1 MKKLLYILLD
11 GVGDRPNPALN
22 YTTPLDAALTPNLDA
37 LARQGIKGLVY
48 PVAKGVAPESDIAVF
63 SMLGY
68 DVDTEYP
75 GRGVIEAIG
84 LDLDF
89 KPGDLAVR
97 ANFATIDESNRIID
111 RRVGRD
117 LSEEEAKS
125 LAQALNEQV
134 KLSGATF
141 RFVHSVG
148 HRAVLVIRVEGEPLS
163 GMISNTD
170 PAYER
175 VGKLG
180 VAKEG
185 KVSPYLKEAKPLEDT
200 KAARLAAELVNEFT
214 KQALKV
220 LKDHPVNKERIKRGQ
235 LPGNAVLLRDAGSEL
250 PSVKSLYDRFK
261 MRFAALTDMPVER
274 GVAKITGMHSFEAG
288 GLKEYAAKAKKTL
301 ELLTRY
307 SGVYVHLKGPD
318 EPGHDGD
325 AWGKKK
331 VIEDIDQ
338 HFFSKLLLN
347 IDLDRVV
354 VVISADHSTPC
365 TLRAHSADPVP
376 LLITGGKAGKDE
388 PCRFTEK
395 DCRRGSLGSLVG
407 KEVLER
413 AYSFLPNSR

>member
-1 MKKLLYILLD
+1 MKRLLYILLD
-11 GVGDRPNPALN
+11 GVGDRPNPELN
-22 YTTPLDAALTPNLDA
+22 YTTPLEAALTPNLDA
-37 LARQGIKGLVY
+37 LARQGVKGLVY
-48 PVAKGVAPESDIAVF
+48 PVGEGIAPESDIAVF

-68 DVDTEYP
+68 DVHTEYP
-75 GRGVIEAIG
+75 GRGVIEAVG

-89 KPGDLAVR
+89 RSGDLAVR
-97 ANFATIDESNRIID
+97 ANFATVDDSNKIID

-117 LSEEEAKS
+117 LTEEEAKS

-134 KLSGATF
+134 KLRGASF
-141 RFVHSVG
+141 RFVHYIG
-148 HRAVLVIRVEGEPLS
+148 HRAVLVIRAEGEPLS
-163 GMISNTD
+163 GTISNTD

-185 KVSPYLKEAKPLEDT
+185 KITPYIKDAEPLEDT
-200 KAARLAAELVNEFT
+200 RAARLAAELVNDFT
-214 KQALKV
+214 RQALKV
-220 LKDHPVNKERIKRGQ
+220 LKNHPVNQERIKRGQ
-235 LPGNAVLLRDAGSEL
+235 LPGNAVLLRDAGNEL
-250 PSVKSLYDRFK
+250 PSVKTLYERFK

-274 GVAKITGMHSFEAG
+274 GVAKITGMHSYEAG
-288 GLKEYAAKAKKTL
+288 GLKDYTAKAKKAL

-307 SGVYVHLKGPD
+307 GGVYVHLKGPD

-347 IDLDRVV
+347 IDLDQVV

-365 TLRAHSADPVP
+365 TLKAHSADPVP
-376 LLITGGKAGKDE
+376 LLITGGRAGKDE

-395 DCRRGSLGSLVG
+395 DCRRGSLGCLIG
-407 KEVLER
+407 KEVLEM
-413 AYSFLPNSR
+413 AHSFLP

>member
-1 MKKLLYILLD
+1 MRKLLYVLLD
-11 GVGDRPNPALN
+11 GVGDRPNPELN
-22 YTTPLDAALTPNLDA
+22 YTTPLEAALTPNLDA
-37 LARQGIKGLVY
+37 LARQGVKGLVY
-48 PVAKGVAPESDIAVF
+48 PVGEGIAPESDIAVF

-68 DVDTEYP
+68 DVHAEYP
-75 GRGVIEAIG
+75 GRGVIEAVG

-89 KPGDLAVR
+89 RSGDLAVR
-97 ANFATIDESNRIID
+97 ANFATVDESNKIVD

-117 LSEEEAKS
+117 LSEEEARS
-125 LAQALNEQV
+125 LAQALNERV

-148 HRAVLVIRVEGEPLS
+148 HRAVLVIRVEGERLS

-185 KVSPYLKEAKPLEDT
+185 RVSPYVKEAEPLEDT
-200 KAARLAAELVNEFT
+200 RAAKLAAELVNEFT
-214 KQALKV
+214 RQALKV
-220 LKDHPVNKERIKRGQ
+220 LKDHPVNQERIKRGQ
-235 LPGNAVLLRDAGSEL
+235 LPGNAVLLRDAGNEL
-250 PSVKSLYDRFK
+250 PSIKPLYDRFK

-274 GVAKITGMHSFEAG
+274 GVAKITGMQSFEAG
-288 GLKEYAAKAKKTL
+288 GLRDYAAKAKKAL

-307 SGVYVHLKGPD
+307 GGVYVHLKGPD

-347 IDLDRVV
+347 IDLDQVV
-354 VVISADHSTPC
+354 VAISADHSTPC
-365 TLRAHSADPVP
+365 NLRSHSADPVP

-395 DCRRGSLGSLVG
+395 DCRKGSLGSLIG
-407 KEVLER
+407 KEALER
-413 AYSFLPNSR
+413 VYSFLPR

>member
-1 MKKLLYILLD
+1 LKRLLYILLD
-11 GVGDRPNPALN
+11 GVGDRPNPELN

-37 LARQGIKGLVY
+37 LARQGVKGLVY
-48 PVAKGVAPESDIAVF
+48 PVGEGIAPESDIAVF

-68 DVDTEYP
+68 DVYAEYP
-75 GRGVIEAIG
+75 GRGVIEAVG

-89 KPGDLAVR
+89 RSGDLAVR
-97 ANFATIDESNRIID
+97 ANFATVDESNKIVD

-148 HRAVLVIRVEGEPLS
+148 HRAVLVIRVEGERLS

-185 KVSPYLKEAKPLEDT
+185 KVSPYIKEAEPLEDT
-200 KAARLAAELVNEFT
+200 RAAKLAAELVNEFT
-214 KQALKV
+214 RQALKV
-220 LKDHPVNKERIKRGQ
+220 LKDHPVNQERIKRGQ
-235 LPGNAVLLRDAGSEL
+235 LPGNAVLFRDAGNEL
-250 PSVKSLYDRFK
+250 PPVKPLYDRFK

-274 GVAKITGMHSFEAG
+274 GVAKITGMQSFEAG
-288 GLKEYAAKAKKTL
+288 GLRDYAAKAKKAL

-307 SGVYVHLKGPD
+307 GGVYVHLKGPD

-347 IDLDRVV
+347 IDLDQVV
-354 VVISADHSTPC
+354 VAISADHSTPC
-365 TLRAHSADPVP
+365 NLRSHSADPVP

-388 PCRFTEK
+388 PCRFTER
-395 DCRRGSLGSLVG
+395 DCRKGSLGSLIG

-413 AYSFLPNSR
+413 VYSFLPR

>member
-1 MKKLLYILLD
+1 LKRLLYILLD

-37 LARQGIKGLVY
+37 LARQGVKGLVY
-48 PVAKGVAPESDIAVF
+48 PVGKGVAPESDVAVF

-68 DVDTEYP
+68 DVHTDYP
-75 GRGVIEAIG
+75 GRGVIEAVG

-89 KPGDLAVR
+89 RSGDLVVR
-97 ANFATIDESNRIID
+97 ANFATIDESNRIVD
-111 RRVGRD
+111 RRVGRC
-117 LSEEEAKS
+117 LGEEEAKA

-134 KLSGATF
+134 KLSGAKF

-148 HRAVLVIRVEGEPLS
+148 HRAVLVIRVEGETLS

-185 KVSPYLKEAKPLEDT
+185 KIKPYIEEAKPLEDT
-200 KAARLAAELVNEFT
+200 KAAKLAAELVNEFT

-220 LKDHPVNKERIKRGQ
+220 LKDHPINQERVKRGQ
-235 LPGNAVLLRDAGSEL
+235 LPANAVLLRDGGSEL
-250 PSVKSLYDRFK
+250 PPIKSLYERFK

-274 GVAKITGMHSFEAG
+274 GIAKITGMQSFEAG
-288 GLKEYAAKAKKTL
+288 GLRDYAAKARKTL

-307 SGVYVHLKGPD
+307 GGVYVHLKGPD

-338 HFFSKLLLN
+338 QFFSKLLLN
-347 IDLDRVV
+347 IDLERVV

-376 LLITGGKAGKDE
+376 LLITGGKAGKDGV
-388 PCRFTEK
+388 CRFTEK
-395 DCRRGSLGSLVG
+395 DCRRGSLGSLIG

-413 AYSFLPNSR
+413 ACSFLP

>member
-1 MKKLLYILLD
+1 MRKLLYVLLD
-11 GVGDRPNPALN
+11 GVGDRPNPELN
-22 YTTPLDAALTPNLDA
+22 YTTPLEAALTPNLDA
-37 LARQGIKGLVY
+37 LARQGVKGLVY
-48 PVAKGVAPESDIAVF
+48 PVGEGIAPESDIAVF

-68 DVDTEYP
+68 DVHAEYP
-75 GRGVIEAIG
+75 GRGVIEAVG

-89 KPGDLAVR
+89 RSGDLAVR
-97 ANFATIDESNRIID
+97 ANFATIDGSNRIVD
-111 RRVGRD
+111 RRVGRG
-117 LSEEEAKS
+117 LGEEEAKA

-134 KLSGATF
+134 KLSGANF

-148 HRAVLVIRVEGEPLS
+148 HRAVLVIRVEGETLS

-185 KVSPYLKEAKPLEDT
+185 KIKPYIEEAKPLEDT
-200 KAARLAAELVNEFT
+200 KAAKLAAELVNEFT

-220 LKDHPVNKERIKRGQ
+220 LKDHPINQERVKRGQ
-235 LPGNAVLLRDAGSEL
+235 LPANAVLLRDAGSEL
-250 PSVKSLYDRFK
+250 PPIKSLYERFK

-274 GVAKITGMHSFEAG
+274 GIAKITGMQSFEAG
-288 GLKEYAAKAKKTL
+288 GLRDYAAKAGKTL

-307 SGVYVHLKGPD
+307 GGIYVHLKGPD

-338 HFFSKLLLN
+338 QFFSKLLLN
-347 IDLDRVV
+347 IDLERVV

-376 LLITGGKAGKDE
+376 LLITGGKAGKDGI
-388 PCRFTEK
+388 CRFTEK
-395 DCRRGSLGSLVG
+395 DYRRGSLGSLIG

-413 AYSFLPNSR
+413 ACSFLP

>member
-1 MKKLLYILLD
+1 LKRLLYILLD
-11 GVGDRPNPALN
+11 GVGDRPNPELN

-37 LARQGIKGLVY
+37 LARQGVKGLVY
-48 PVAKGVAPESDIAVF
+48 PVGEGIAPESDIAVF

-68 DVDTEYP
+68 DVYAEYP
-75 GRGVIEAIG
+75 GRGVIEAVG

-89 KPGDLAVR
+89 RSGDLAVR
-97 ANFATIDESNRIID
+97 ANFATVDESNKIVD

-148 HRAVLVIRVEGEPLS
+148 HRAVLVIRIEGERLS

-175 VGKLG
+175 VGRLG

-185 KVSPYLKEAKPLEDT
+185 RVSPYIKEAKPLEDT
-200 KAARLAAELVNEFT
+200 RAAKLAAELVNEFT
-214 KQALKV
+214 RQALKV
-220 LKDHPVNKERIKRGQ
+220 LKDHPVNQERIKRGQ
-235 LPGNAVLLRDAGSEL
+235 LPGNAVLFRDAGNEL
-250 PSVKSLYDRFK
+250 PPVKPLYDRFK

-274 GVAKITGMHSFEAG
+274 GVAKITGMQSFEAG
-288 GLKEYAAKAKKTL
+288 GLRDYAAKAKKAL

-307 SGVYVHLKGPD
+307 GGVYVHLKGPD

-347 IDLDRVV
+347 IDLDQVV
-354 VVISADHSTPC
+354 VAISADHSTPC
-365 TLRAHSADPVP
+365 NLRSHSADPVP

-388 PCRFTEK
+388 PCRFTER
-395 DCRRGSLGSLVG
+395 DCRKGSLGSLIG

-413 AYSFLPNSR
+413 VYSFLPR

>member
-1 MKKLLYILLD
+1 LKRLLYILLD

-37 LARQGIKGLVY
+37 LARQGVKGLVY
-48 PVAKGVAPESDIAVF
+48 PVGKGVAPESDVAVF

-68 DVDTEYP
+68 DVHTEYP
-75 GRGVIEAIG
+75 GRGVIEAVG

-89 KPGDLAVR
+89 RSGDLAVR
-97 ANFATIDESNRIID
+97 ANFATIDGSNRIVD
-111 RRVGRD
+111 RRVGRG
-117 LSEEEAKS
+117 LGEEEAKA

-134 KLSGATF
+134 KLSGANF

-148 HRAVLVIRVEGEPLS
+148 HRAVLVIRVEGETLS

-185 KVSPYLKEAKPLEDT
+185 KIKPYIEEAKPLEDT
-200 KAARLAAELVNEFT
+200 KAAKLAAELVNEFT

-220 LKDHPVNKERIKRGQ
+220 LKDHPINQERVKRGQ
-235 LPGNAVLLRDAGSEL
+235 LPANAVLLRDAGSEL
-250 PSVKSLYDRFK
+250 PPIKSLYERFK

-274 GVAKITGMHSFEAG
+274 GIAKITGMQSFEAG
-288 GLKEYAAKAKKTL
+288 GLRDYAAKAGKTL

-307 SGVYVHLKGPD
+307 GGIYVHLKGPD

-338 HFFSKLLLN
+338 QFFSKLLLN
-347 IDLDRVV
+347 IDLERVV

-376 LLITGGKAGKDE
+376 LLITGGKAGKDGI
-388 PCRFTEK
+388 CRFTEK
-395 DCRRGSLGSLVG
+395 DYRRGSLGSLIG

-413 AYSFLPNSR
+413 ACSFLP

>member
-1 MKKLLYILLD
+1 LRKLLYVLLD
-11 GVGDRPNPALN
+11 GVGDRPNPELN
-22 YTTPLDAALTPNLDA
+22 YTTPLEAALTPNLDA
-37 LARQGIKGLVY
+37 LARQGVKGLVY
-48 PVAKGVAPESDIAVF
+48 PVGEGIAPESDIAVF

-68 DVDTEYP
+68 DVHAEYP
-75 GRGVIEAIG
+75 GRGVIEAVG

-89 KPGDLAVR
+89 RSGDLAVR
-97 ANFATIDESNRIID
+97 ANFATVDESNKIVD

-117 LSEEEAKS
+117 LSEEEARS
-125 LAQALNEQV
+125 LAQALNERV

-148 HRAVLVIRVEGEPLS
+148 HRAVLVIRVEGERLS

-185 KVSPYLKEAKPLEDT
+185 RVSPYVKEAEPLEDT
-200 KAARLAAELVNEFT
+200 RAAKLAAELVNEFT
-214 KQALKV
+214 RQALKV
-220 LKDHPVNKERIKRGQ
+220 LKDHPVNQERIKRGQ
-235 LPGNAVLLRDAGSEL
+235 LPGNAVLLRDAGNEL
-250 PSVKSLYDRFK
+250 PSIKPLYDRFK

-274 GVAKITGMHSFEAG
+274 GVAKITGMQSFEAG
-288 GLKEYAAKAKKTL
+288 GLRDYAAKAKKAL

-307 SGVYVHLKGPD
+307 GGVYVHLKGPD

-347 IDLDRVV
+347 IDLDQVV
-354 VVISADHSTPC
+354 VAISADHSTPC
-365 TLRAHSADPVP
+365 NLRSHSADPVP

-395 DCRRGSLGSLVG
+395 DCRKGSLGSLIG
-407 KEVLER
+407 KEALER
-413 AYSFLPNSR
+413 VYSFLPR

>member
-1 MKKLLYILLD
+1 MKRLLYILLD
-11 GVGDRPNPALN
+11 GVGDRPNPELN

-37 LARQGIKGLVY
+37 LARQGVKGLVY
-48 PVAKGVAPESDIAVF
+48 PVGEGIAPESDIAVF

-68 DVDTEYP
+68 DVYAEYP
-75 GRGVIEAIG
+75 GRGVIEAVG

-89 KPGDLAVR
+89 RSGDLAVR
-97 ANFATIDESNRIID
+97 ANFATVDESNKIVD

-148 HRAVLVIRVEGEPLS
+148 HRAVLVIRVEGERLS

-185 KVSPYLKEAKPLEDT
+185 RVSPYIKEAKPLEDT
-200 KAARLAAELVNEFT
+200 RAAKLAAELVNEFT
-214 KQALKV
+214 RQALKV
-220 LKDHPVNKERIKRGQ
+220 LKDHPVNQERIKRGQ
-235 LPGNAVLLRDAGSEL
+235 LPGNAVLFRDAGNEL
-250 PSVKSLYDRFK
+250 PSIKPLYDRFK

-274 GVAKITGMHSFEAG
+274 GVAKITGMQSFEAG
-288 GLKEYAAKAKKTL
+288 GLRDYAAKAKKAL

-307 SGVYVHLKGPD
+307 GGVYVHLKGPD

-347 IDLDRVV
+347 IDLDQVV
-354 VVISADHSTPC
+354 VAISADHSTPC
-365 TLRAHSADPVP
+365 NLRSHSADPVP

-388 PCRFTEK
+388 PCRFTER
-395 DCRRGSLGSLVG
+395 DCRKGSLGSLIG

-413 AYSFLPNSR
+413 VYSFLPR

>member
-1 MKKLLYILLD
+1 LKRLLYILLD
-11 GVGDRPNPALN
+11 GAGDRPNPALN

-37 LARQGIKGLVY
+37 LARQGVKGLVY
-48 PVAKGVAPESDIAVF
+48 PVGKGVAPESDIAVF

-68 DVDTEYP
+68 DVHAEYP
-75 GRGVIEAIG
+75 GRGVIEAVGLG
-84 LDLDF
+84 LDF
-89 KPGDLAVR
+89 RSGDLAVR
-97 ANFATIDESNRIID
+97 ANFATVDESNKIVD
-111 RRVGRD
+111 RRVGRG

-134 KLSGATF
+134 TLNGATF

-185 KVSPYLKEAKPLEDT
+185 KISPYIKEAKPLEDT
-200 KAARLAAELVNEFT
+200 KAARLAAKLVNEFT

-220 LKDHPVNKERIKRGQ
+220 LKDHPVNQERIKRGQ
-235 LPGNAVLLRDAGSEL
+235 LPANAVLLRDAGSEL
-250 PSVKSLYDRFK
+250 PSVKSLYARFK

-274 GVAKITGMHSFEAG
+274 GVARITGMQSFEAG
-288 GLKEYAAKAKKTL
+288 GLKDYTAKAKKTL
-301 ELLTRY
+301 ELLTRF

-338 HFFSKLLLN
+338 HFFSRLLLN
-347 IDLDRVV
+347 IDLDQVV

-365 TLRAHSADPVP
+365 SLKAHSADPVP
-376 LLITGGKAGKDE
+376 LLITGGKAQKDE

-395 DCRRGSLGSLVG
+395 DCMRGSLGSLIG

-413 AYSFLPNSR
+413 AYSYLPDSR

>member
-1 MKKLLYILLD
+1 LKKLLYILLD
-11 GVGDRPNPALN
+11 GVGDRPNSELN

-37 LARQGIKGLVY
+37 LARQGVKGLVY
-48 PVAKGVAPESDIAVF
+48 PVGEGVAPESDIAVF

-68 DVDTEYP
+68 DVHAEYP
-75 GRGVIEAIG
+75 GRGVIEAVG

-89 KPGDLAVR
+89 RSGDLAVR
-97 ANFATIDESNRIID
+97 ANFATVDESNRIVD

-117 LSEEEAKS
+117 LTEEEAKA
-125 LAQALNEQV
+125 LAQAINEQV

-141 RFVHSVG
+141 KFVHSIG
-148 HRAVLVIRVEGEPLS
+148 HRAVLVIRVEGEVLS

-175 VGKLG
+175 VGMLG

-185 KVSPYLKEAKPLEDT
+185 KVSPYMKEAEPLEDT
-200 KAARLAAELVNEFT
+200 KAARLAADLVNEFT
-214 KQALKV
+214 RQAIKV
-220 LKDHPVNKERIKRGQ
+220 LKDHPVNQERIRRGQ
-235 LPGNAVLLRDAGSEL
+235 LPGNAVLLRDAGNEL
-250 PSVKSLYDRFK
+250 PQVKSLYDRFK

-288 GLKEYAAKAKKTL
+288 GLKDYTVKAKKTL

-325 AWGKKK
+325 PWGKKK

-338 HFFSKLLLN
+338 HFFSKLLFN
-347 IDLDRVV
+347 IDLDQVV

-376 LLITGGKAGKDE
+376 LLITGGRAGKDE

-413 AYSFLPNSR
+413 AYSFLPR